1 MFTSRKRH
9 SSVASCLATR
19 SWSQHCGTG
28 ATRYSLNNSNAA
40 FQRSDNPPSFPC
52 VARLLAVLPHATLCL
67 TKLLPLALRVNKF
80 PPTRL
85 LATFAFGDEYVFAN
99 SQAIGNFQKKTGIVK
114 ITTKC
119 RLTFWKKCEI
129 SCQREQKA
137 SLLALC
143 RVPPRLREAKDC
155 LHVYLI
161 GRLAILAVRN
171 PHLCDLL
178 LQVLPIKFH
187 LIPQHPKIKRKHF
200 VSRE

>member
-52 VARLLAVLPHATLCL
+52 VTRLLAVLPHATLCL

-85 LATFAFGDEYVFAN
+85 LATFAFGDEYVFAMPIP
-99 SQAIGNFQKKTGIVK
+99 APPFVRIKLLEK
-114 ITTKC
+114 
-119 RLTFWKKCEI
+119 R
-129 SCQREQKA
+129 A
-137 SLLALC
+137 SMFLGL
-143 RVPPRLREAKDC
+143 VE
-155 LHVYLI
+155 
-161 GRLAILAVRN
+161 
-171 PHLCDLL
+171 
-178 LQVLPIKFH
+178 IKFVQASECKFTCTRNEH
-187 LIPQHPKIKRKHF
+187 SQTCRN
-200 VSRE
+200 

>member
-1 MFTSRKRH
+1 M
-9 SSVASCLATR
+9 
-19 SWSQHCGTG
+19 TG
-28 ATRYSLNNSNAA
+28 KWLPNGCNWFLSACFSKSLMCTNEGAG
-40 FQRSDNPPSFPC
+40 
-52 VARLLAVLPHATLCL
+52 VGIV
-67 TKLLPLALRVNKF
+67 
-80 PPTRL
+80 
-85 LATFAFGDEYVFAN
+85 
-99 SQAIGNFQKKTGIVK
+99 IGNLQKKTGTVK

-129 SCQREQKA
+129 SCQWEQKA

-200 VSRE
+200 VSREWRTREVACDSRARGMDDWFFSVPGALLLSRDERR